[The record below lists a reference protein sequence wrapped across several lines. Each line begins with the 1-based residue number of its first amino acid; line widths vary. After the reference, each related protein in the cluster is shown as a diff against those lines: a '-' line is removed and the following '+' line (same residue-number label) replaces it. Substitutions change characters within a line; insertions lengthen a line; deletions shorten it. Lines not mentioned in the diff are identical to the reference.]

1 MQIHFSRD
9 IFAAFV
15 SLHLRGPI
23 LVLRGQTCLL
33 RCEEDKNNRFS
44 MGPVIVIKYSLIL
57 TEVIDFSYAQNFLY
71 HVVKCEIR
79 EAK

>member
-1 MQIHFSRD
+1 
-9 IFAAFV
+9 
-15 SLHLRGPI
+15 
-23 LVLRGQTCLL
+23 
-33 RCEEDKNNRFS
+33 

-79 EAK
+79 EAKWECVLKSEFFFL